1 MADFCFSYL
10 LANMRTVVQSQ
21 RRDFLALQDIVLQAF
36 LAQMF
41 NRQVDE
47 ELVRCNDLQ
56 MNILRIVITY
66 VLQVRPC
73 VLVCTF
79 MVSLPHMPLYKP
91 RDITLTVET
100 TNSPSYKPSP

>member
-1 MADFCFSYL
+1 MCLSGMADFCFSYL

-66 VLQVRPC
+66 VLQVR
-73 VLVCTF
+73 
-79 MVSLPHMPLYKP
+79 
-91 RDITLTVET
+91 
-100 TNSPSYKPSP
+100 SPAC